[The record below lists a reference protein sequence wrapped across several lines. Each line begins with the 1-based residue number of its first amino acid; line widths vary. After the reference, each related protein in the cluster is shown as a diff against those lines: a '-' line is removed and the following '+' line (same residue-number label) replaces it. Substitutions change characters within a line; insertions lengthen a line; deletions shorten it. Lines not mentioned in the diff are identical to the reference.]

1 MGWCHEESGRYFK
14 HISLTRLC
22 LRAYYEEG
30 VSFAH
35 ADGGPDN
42 PGYLTLKSVA
52 TAIDDASHLNE
63 GLTNGNNQYFGID
76 GTRLS
81 HQRSGLN
88 LVRQADGTV
97 RKVLVK

>member
-1 MGWCHEESGRYFK
+1 MKKEERRKKIFSNRRKKLSFV
-14 HISLTRLC
+14 S
-22 LRAYYEEG
+22 
-30 VSFAH
+30 SFAH

-42 PGYLTLKSVA
+42 PGYLTLKSMA

>member
-1 MGWCHEESGRYFK
+1 MKKEERRKKNFPNRRKKLSFA
-14 HISLTRLC
+14 S
-22 LRAYYEEG
+22 
-30 VSFAH
+30 SFAH

-63 GLTNGNNQYFGID
+63 GLTNGDNQYFGVD

-81 HQRSGLN
+81 HQSSGLN